1 MKLLLQRSMITVVAL
16 AGILAATA
24 SPAAAI
30 VGGQDATQTYP
41 GTTFVSALYPGIG
54 TGHTLPCICPP
65 TTRVLDPV
73 TRAGITG

>member
-1 MKLLLQRSMITVVAL
+1 MKLLLQRSMITLAAL

-30 VGGQDATQTYP
+30 AGGQDATQTYP
-41 GTTFVSALYPGIG
+41 GTTFVSVLYPGA
-54 TGHTLPCICPP
+54 GHTLPCICPP
-65 TTRVLDPV
+65 TIRALDPA